1 MTGHCRRTDYFRSAP
16 NMDKSKQGQIL
27 PPKSGHASPQVSE
40 SRESCHRTSILP
52 QWNSRRVQGGRVAE
66 EEEEE
71 EEGSP
76 SEAGPPAGSAGVDP
90 AASVLAMTGASREE
104 TPPTE
109 EPKMEIHKPKAVHN
123 WRELLTEIGV
133 IVIGIA
139 IALCAEQG
147 VEWLHNRAK
156 AAEARAS
163 IRGEI
168 EGNISLISLRA
179 ATEACIGKRLDEV
192 SGLIAAS
199 SDGKVS
205 KAAIW
210 IGKPRPWAM
219 PDARYKAATQSGAVS
234 LFDGEEQ
241 ASYGVLYTL
250 FATYF
255 QFELKEGEAWADLRM
270 LEGQPPPS
278 PALDVKLR
286 SALQQA
292 RSNRWA
298 LQELTRNIR
307 SITAKNG
314 FNAKPRG
321 KLRMQSTC
329 LPLQTSRADAQRML
343 VSGLSGQESY
353 DEP

>member
-1 MTGHCRRTDYFRSAP
+1 
-16 NMDKSKQGQIL
+16 
-27 PPKSGHASPQVSE
+27 
-40 SRESCHRTSILP
+40 
-52 QWNSRRVQGGRVAE
+52 VA
-66 EEEEE
+66 EE

-76 SEAGPPAGSAGVDP
+76 SEAGSAGVDP
-90 AASVLAMTGASREE
+90 PALAMAGASREE

-139 IALCAEQG
+139 IALSAEQG

-156 AAEARAS
+156 ATEARAS
-163 IRGEI
+163 IREEI
-168 EGNISLISLRA
+168 EGNISLIGLRA

-199 SDGKVS
+199 SDGKVP

-270 LEGQPPPS
+270 LEGQPRPS

-292 RSNRWA
+292 RWNRWA

-307 SITAKNG
+307 STTAKSG

-329 LPLQTSRADAQRML
+329 LPLQTSRAEAQRML
-343 VSGLSGQESY
+343 ASGLSGQESY